1 MRGLPNKTRRRK
13 SPRRHE
19 LTIRLASD
27 ELERVRSLA
36 KESGYSMSEFVR
48 KLLLSKG
55 VHLEGVG
62 SSSRPRKTS
71 CATDPA
77 LLYHLARVG
86 SNLNQIARRVNSV
99 ETGLGVQVEILYQ
112 LISIERDLSSFL
124 PINGKSPG
132 EKGLRETSANRSLTD
147 TSRC

>member
-1 MRGLPNKTRRRK
+1 MRGMPAKARRRK
-13 SPRRHE
+13 SPRQHE

-86 SNLNQIARRVNSV
+86 SNLNQIARRVNSL
-99 ETGLGVQVEILYQ
+99 ERGKGVQVEILYQ
-112 LISIERDLSSFL
+112 LVSIERDLSTFL
-124 PINGKSPG
+124 SVHGNPPGKKAFSG
-132 EKGLRETSANRSLTD
+132 EIRTIKSEEI
-147 TSRC
+147 